1 MKRERSIYYRAKF
14 VTSFI
19 KFEGCSDRQKILLLS
34 RKALHITSDLTDY
47 IQMLKRDSAQWHGTK
62 QLVEKLCDLS
72 IKRGEQCMPIQRT
85 HILLVEVS
93 EYYVKLKY
101 SCLRSRRALTL
112 FNDVLL
118 RTRKALSP

>member
-19 KFEGCSDRQKILLLS
+19 KFEGSSDSQKILLLS

-47 IQMLKRDSAQWHGTK
+47 IQMVKRDSAQWHGTK

-93 EYYVKLKY
+93 IT
-101 SCLRSRRALTL
+101 SS
-112 FNDVLL
+112 
-118 RTRKALSP
+118 

>member
-1 MKRERSIYYRAKF
+1 
-14 VTSFI
+14 
-19 KFEGCSDRQKILLLS
+19 
-34 RKALHITSDLTDY
+34 
-47 IQMLKRDSAQWHGTK
+47 MLKRDSAQWHGTK

-72 IKRGEQCMPIQRT
+72 IKRVSNACQYKEHT
-85 HILLVEVS
+85 ILLVKS